1 MYWFSEYDIMALV
14 PFVCEW
20 KTNRVEVYQKGNG
33 REVYH
38 GHFNVITKPL
48 CEHCGNPDM
57 VKTSNGY
64 VCFEDHY
71 LHISFKDVDGAFQL
85 GYYYK
90 KTSYDLRES
99 GDILNSCIWRLK
111 RDVDWATPLAQSM
124 FMAIQKNFPMLL
136 DVELIVPVPNHILD
150 PNSDA
155 KAVAL
160 ANQLGNE
167 FTKFLKPA
175 QVVCALRKVKNIST
189 QGLNQVEREEAVID
203 MFEFNPSHQIEN
215 KTILLV
221 DDVLTA
227 GNTKGKCATILK
239 ENGAKKVWIMVA
251 GRNK

>member
-1 MYWFSEYDIMALV
+1 MTLV

-20 KTNRVEVYQKGNG
+20 KTDRVEVYQKSI
-33 REVYH
+33 EKEIHH

-57 VKTSNGY
+57 LKTSNGLI
-64 VCFEDHY
+64 CFEDHY
-71 LHISFKDVDGAFQL
+71 LHQSLKAVDGVFQL
-85 GYYYK
+85 GHYYK
-90 KTSYDLRES
+90 KSSSDLREPK
-99 GDILNSCIWRLK
+99 DILNNIIWALK
-111 RDVDWATPLAQSM
+111 KDEDWAIPLAQSM

-136 DVELIVPVPNHILD
+136 DVELIVPVPNHVLD
-150 PNSDA
+150 PYSAA

-167 FTKFLKPA
+167 FEKFGKLA
-175 QVVCALRKVKNIST
+175 QVVNALRKVKNVST
-189 QGLNQVEREEAVID
+189 QNLNQAQREEKVTD
-203 MFEFNPSHQIEN
+203 MFEFNPSSQIKD

-239 ENGAKKVWIMVA
+239 EHGAKKVWIMVA